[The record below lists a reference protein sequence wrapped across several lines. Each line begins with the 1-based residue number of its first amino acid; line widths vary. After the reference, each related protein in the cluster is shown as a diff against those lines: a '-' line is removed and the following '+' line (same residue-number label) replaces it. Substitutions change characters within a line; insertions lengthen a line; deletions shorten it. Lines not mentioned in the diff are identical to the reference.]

1 MLVGRVVGHE
11 IDDDPDAARVRLR
24 EHLVEVGKGAEDRV
38 DVAVVGDVV
47 ASILLGRAL
56 EGAQPDGVDAEGGE
70 VSEVARHPA
79 QVADAIARLVSE
91 GAGVDL
97 VDDGGAPPFAA
108 GSFLAGERRGGDGFC
123 RSHGAHHTAPM

>member
-1 MLVGRVVGHE
+1 MRRGDHATQVVE
-11 IDDDPDAARVRLR
+11 R
-24 EHLVEVGKGAEDRV
+24 AEDRV

-79 QVADAIARLVSE
+79 QVADAIAVRVAE
-91 GAGVDL
+91 RPRVDL
-97 VDDGGAPPFAA
+97 IDDSFIPPFSTWIA
-108 GSFLAGERRGGDGFC
+108 
-123 RSHGAHHTAPM
+123 HG